1 MGQITR
7 QQRSTYV
14 RAGGN
19 ACPYCG
25 SRSMKSEIV
34 QYDRLQGVI
43 EVQVDCMKC
52 KRDWFDIFTLSNIL
66 DSDGRE

>member
-7 QQRSTYV
+7 KQRDIYLHD
-14 RAGGN
+14 GGSR
-19 ACPYCG
+19 CPFCG

-43 EVQVDCMKC
+43 EVEVECMKC
-52 KRDWFDIFTLSNIL
+52 KKDWFDVFTLSNIL
-66 DSDGRE
+66 DSNGRE

>member
-7 QQRSTYV
+7 QQRDTYV

-25 SRSMKSEIV
+25 SRSMTSEV
-34 QYDRLQGVI
+34 VMYDRLQGVI
-43 EVQVDCMKC
+43 EVEVECLKC
-52 KRDWFDIFTLSNIL
+52 KKQWIDVFTLSSIL
-66 DSDGRE
+66 DEYGRE